1 MVEEKEVMKVKEV
14 VVVEKMGERWKRS
27 RRKRETREDTSSDA
41 QERRDGSLFLQ
52 HLPEGEGGEEEKQ
65 DDSYPSISVTFAP
78 AAHTSSHTPP
88 LSACHPHGV
97 TVMLALPLPSV
108 CHVVSLLLCN
118 FLLFFLPLFSSFPER
133 MCLLSL
139 RRSVSGGLN
148 SPFWASDSVTESRRC
163 LADSK
168 NSRPLFFL
176 SFLLHF
182 SARL

>member
-1 MVEEKEVMKVKEV
+1 MEEEQAEEGDKGVDLL
-14 VVVEKMGERWKRS
+14 GRS
-27 RRKRETREDTSSDA
+27 RE
-41 QERRDGSLFLQ
+41 ERRLWSSEVLSFLQ
-52 HLPEGEGGEEEKQ
+52 HLPEGAGGEEETQ
-65 DDSYPSISVTFAP
+65 GDSYPSISVTFAP

-148 SPFWASDSVTESRRC
+148 SPFRPSDSVTESRRC

-168 NSRPLFFL
+168 NSRPLFF
-176 SFLLHF
+176 SFLF
-182 SARL
+182 DIFPRGSDAT

>member
-1 MVEEKEVMKVKEV
+1 MEVEEEEEEDKRVKLLGCSRG
-14 VVVEKMGERWKRS
+14 GE
-27 RRKRETREDTSSDA
+27 TLLVHG
-41 QERRDGSLFLQ
+41 GSLFEQ
-52 HLPEGEGGEEEKQ
+52 HLHEGEGEEERQ

-78 AAHTSSHTPP
+78 AAHTSSHTHP

-108 CHVVSLLLCN
+108 CHVVSPLLCN
-118 FLLFFLPLFSSFPER
+118 FLLFFSSSLLVVPGKNVSPVAPPLGVR
-133 MCLLSL
+133 
-139 RRSVSGGLN
+139 GLN

-168 NSRPLFFL
+168 NSRPLF
-176 SFLLHF
+176 SPPFLLHF